1 VFTGL
6 IVELGT
12 VVSLRRKE
20 PGAFLTLSADT
31 LAKDAAIG
39 ESIAINGACLTVV
52 TREGTMLSFDLSD
65 ETLRST
71 NLGLLRQ
78 GDRVNLEPSLRS
90 DGRLGGHF
98 VTGHVDAVG
107 KIRSKTMVGD
117 TFKVVID
124 SPAKVARLLVEK
136 GSVAVDGISL
146 TVVEAARDSF
156 SVVIIPHTARLTTIG
171 FKNAG
176 DTVNLEAD
184 IVGKYVAKFLQG
196 DRTNNGNS
204 DAGFVRSLKASGYIQ
219 EE

>member
-12 VVSLRRKE
+12 VVSVKRKE
-20 PGAFLTLSADT
+20 PGAFLTLTADT
-31 LAKDAAIG
+31 LAKDAALG
-39 ESIAINGACLTVV
+39 DSIAINGACLTVV
-52 TREGTMLSFDLSD
+52 ARDGSLLSFDLSD
-65 ETLRST
+65 ETVRST
-71 NLGLLRQ
+71 NLGLLRK

-117 TFKVVID
+117 SFKVVID
-124 SPAKVARLLVEK
+124 SPGEVARLLVEK

-146 TVVEAARDSF
+146 TVVETARDGF
-156 SVVIIPHTARLTTIG
+156 SVVIIPHTARLTSLG
-171 FKNAG
+171 VKNAG

-184 IVGKYVAKFLQG
+184 IVGKYVAKFLRG
-196 DRTNNGNS
+196 DRIEGENS
-204 DAGFVRSLKASGYIQ
+204 NARFVRSLKASGYIQ